1 MSTVLTFREL
11 PYARESL
18 ATVLSTT
25 GSTTGAI
32 GDDGVVVTD
41 ATLFYPHGGGQPGD
55 QGVFITADGRT
66 LKVLD
71 TRKGDNGEVHHLL
84 DPTHGLE
91 PGQSVTQQIDW
102 QRRHAHMRM
111 HTALHLLSVIVPH
124 GVTGGS
130 IGADRG
136 RLDFD
141 LGEASFDKDELSE
154 RLNRLIAD
162 DYPVTSE
169 WISEAELDAHP
180 ELVKTMS
187 VAPPRGAGEI
197 RMVRIGDI
205 DYQPCGGTH
214 VASTAEIGAV
224 QVASIKNRGARNR
237 RFTLTWAASDMPN
250 PGGNAGGGQ

>member
-1 MSTVLTFREL
+1 MSTALLFREL
-11 PYARESL
+11 PTAWESL
-18 ATVLSTT
+18 ATVT
-25 GSTTGAI
+25 AI

-55 QGVFITADGRT
+55 RGAFITADGRT
-66 LKVLD
+66 LAVND
-71 TRKGDNGEVHHLL
+71 TRKGEGGQVCHLL
-84 DPTHGLE
+84 DPGHGLE
-91 PGQSVTQQIDW
+91 VGQSVTQQLDW
-102 QRRHAHMRM
+102 PRRWAHMRM
-111 HTALHLLSVIVPH
+111 HTALHLLSVVVPH

-141 LGEASFDKDELSE
+141 LGDASFDKDELTE
-154 RLNRLIAD
+154 RLNALIAAD
-162 DYPVTSE
+162 HPVTSE

-214 VASTAEIGAV
+214 GASTAEIGPV
-224 QVASIKNRGARNR
+224 WVASIKNRGARNR
-237 RFTLTWAASDMPN
+237 RITLVWDDDNAQ
-250 PGGNAGGGQ
+250 GGEPS

>member
-1 MSTVLTFREL
+1 MSTALTFREL

-18 ATVLSTT
+18 ATVLA
-25 GSTTGAI
+25 TTGAI
-32 GDDGVVVTD
+32 GEGGVVANSVVITD

-71 TRKGDNGEVHHLL
+71 TRKGDNGQVHHLL
-84 DPTHGLE
+84 DPAHGLE
-91 PGQSVTQQIDW
+91 AGQSVTQQIDW
-102 QRRHAHMRM
+102 ERRYAHMRM

-130 IGADRG
+130 IGAERG

-154 RLNRLIAD
+154 RLNALIAA

-187 VAPPRGAGEI
+187 VAPPRDAGAI
-197 RMVRIGDI
+197 RMVRIGDV

-214 VASTAEIGAV
+214 VASTAEIGPI

-237 RFTLTWAASDMPN
+237 RFTLVWDETAEEQA
-250 PGGNAGGGQ
+250 

>member
-1 MSTVLTFREL
+1 MSTALMFREL

-25 GSTTGAI
+25 GAI
-32 GDDGVVVTD
+32 GEDGVVVTD

-55 QGVFITADGRT
+55 RGVFITADGRT
-66 LKVLD
+66 LTVHD
-71 TRKGDNGEVHHLL
+71 TRKGANGQVHHLL
-84 DPTHGLE
+84 DPNHGLE
-91 PGQSVTQQIDW
+91 AGQSVTQQIDW
-102 QRRHAHMRM
+102 ALRYAHMRM
-111 HTALHLLSVIVPH
+111 HTALHLLSVVVPH

-141 LGEASFDKDELSE
+141 LGEASFDKEELSE
-154 RLNRLIAD
+154 RLNALIAA

-169 WISEAELDAHP
+169 WISEAELDARP

-197 RMVRIGDI
+197 RMVRIGDV

-214 VASTAEIGAV
+214 VASTAEVGPI

-237 RFTLTWAASDMPN
+237 RFTLTWAEAP
-250 PGGNAGGGQ
+250 GGGQ

>member
-1 MSTVLTFREL
+1 MSTALTFREL
-11 PYARESL
+11 HDSRGNQARESL

-25 GSTTGAI
+25 GAI
-32 GDDGVVVTD
+32 GEYGVVITD

-66 LKVLD
+66 LAVND
-71 TRKGDNGEVHHLL
+71 TRKGENGQVCHLL
-84 DPTHGLE
+84 DPGHGLE
-91 PGQSVTQQIDW
+91 VGQSVTQQIDW
-102 QRRHAHMRM
+102 PRRHAHMRM
-111 HTALHLLSVIVPH
+111 HTALHLLSVVVPH

-130 IGADRG
+130 IGAERG

-154 RLNRLIAD
+154 RLNALIAA

-169 WISEAELDAHP
+169 WISEAELDARP

-187 VAPPRGAGEI
+187 VTPPRGAGEI
-197 RMVRIGDI
+197 RMVRIGDV

-214 VASTAEIGAV
+214 VASTAEIGAI

-237 RFTLTWAASDMPN
+237 RFTLTWAETP
-250 PGGNAGGGQ
+250 GGGQ

>member
-11 PYARESL
+11 PYARENL

-25 GSTTGAI
+25 GAI
-32 GDDGVVVTD
+32 GEDGVVVTD

-66 LKVLD
+66 LAVRD

-84 DPTHGLE
+84 DPADAREYRLE
-91 PGQSVTQQIDW
+91 VGQSVTQQIDW
-102 QRRHAHMRM
+102 ARRYAHMRM
-111 HTALHLLSVIVPH
+111 HTALHLLSVVVPH

-141 LGEASFDKDELSE
+141 LGEASFDKDELTE
-154 RLNRLIAD
+154 RINALIAA

-169 WISEAELDAHP
+169 WISEAELDARP

-187 VAPPRGAGEI
+187 VTPPRGAGEI
-197 RMVRIGDI
+197 RMVRIGDV

-214 VASTAEIGAV
+214 VNSTAEVGAI

-237 RFTLTWAASDMPN
+237 RITLVWDDDNAQ
-250 PGGNAGGGQ
+250 GGEPS